1 MLINEKYL
9 LTLNM
14 GYWFY
19 ASPPALKRDS
29 RIHPGKT
36 RELMKRIF
44 IVLAIA
50 LLTTGLLF
58 ASPSWI
64 GVQGT
69 GSFKQGESGS
79 EDHTIIPVG
88 LNIAGT
94 MYLGEAPIGIGFQAG
109 FAKTAIHK
117 RDGEELEVKD
127 YPLTWN
133 IGAAGKFRLGMSDLL
148 ALELGAG
155 LMNERYART
164 GEVLGSDYVI
174 NFDTLSAVL
183 ASDVVVHLSDSLA
196 MVGGVNAAFPL
207 TGKIGFALGF

>member
-1 MLINEKYL
+1 
-9 LTLNM
+9 
-14 GYWFY
+14 
-19 ASPPALKRDS
+19 
-29 RIHPGKT
+29 
-36 RELMKRIF
+36 MKKIF
-44 IVLAIA
+44 IVLALA

-58 ASPSWI
+58 AAPSWI

-69 GSFKQGESGS
+69 GSFKQEESGS

-94 MYLGEAPIGIGFQAG
+94 KYLGDAPIGIGFQAG
-109 FAKTAIHK
+109 FAKTALHK

-133 IGAAGKFRLGMSDLL
+133 IGTAGKFRLEMTELL

-155 LMNERYART
+155 LMYERYSRT
-164 GEVLGSDYVI
+164 GEALGTDYVI

-183 ASDVVVHLSDSLA
+183 ASDAVIHLSDSLA
-196 MVGGVNAAFPL
+196 MVGGVN
-207 TGKIGFALGF
+207 